1 MGGIAER
8 YEFCGSRYRAQGGR
22 RRNILG
28 WVTGNGRE
36 GTVETGGIDC
46 DATLG
51 TCPIH
56 DRALPTYLLP
66 TPTDKRDYSS
76 HISRYWAFTRLNV
89 LRGLAVRGPPLQNQC
104 QLLKYLTSII
114 NTFAASYFLSL
125 QTQRDLFSRKILD
138 EPKLPGKL
146 GKIWNSVDAENK
158 NKLKVYGKNEAF
170 KKSETSKIDWKI

>member
-8 YEFCGSRYRAQGGR
+8 YEFCGSRYRAQGGK

-28 WVTGNGRE
+28 WVTGNGQE

-56 DRALPTYLLP
+56 DRALPIYLLP

-76 HISRYWAFTRLNV
+76 HIPCYWAFTRLNV
-89 LRGLAVRGPPLQNQC
+89 LLAVCRSSLQNPWE
-104 QLLKYLTSII
+104 LLKCLVSII
-114 NTFAASYFLSL
+114 NTFMIGNIFSPIN
-125 QTQRDLFSRKILD
+125 QTQFFFFLQNIKKIKC
-138 EPKLPGKL
+138 KLSKL
-146 GKIWNSVDAENK
+146 LIAENK
-158 NKLKVYGKNEAF
+158 NKLKMKLF
-170 KKSETSKIDWKI
+170 L